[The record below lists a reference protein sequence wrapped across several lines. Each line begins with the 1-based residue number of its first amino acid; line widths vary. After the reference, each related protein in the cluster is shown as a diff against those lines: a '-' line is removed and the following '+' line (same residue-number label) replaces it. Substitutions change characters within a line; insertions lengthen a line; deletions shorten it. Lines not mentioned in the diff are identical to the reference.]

1 MKQIY
6 DLIMNA
12 EKNPLR
18 HLPLAQRYQA
28 MALLSAMWTTA
39 FCVGIGSWAYY
50 GELMILHI
58 AALTGV
64 FITALTF
71 RQASVST
78 HRNM

>member
-28 MALLSAMWTTA
+28 MALPSIMWTTA